1 MKYRRLLSL
10 AAAVLGSLCMIFS
23 AVAVQDEAIVAEH
36 NVIASFESIPASVI
50 EQIKTGYR
58 IFYGHTSHG
67 SQIVTGMEMLR
78 DINPLYDFNNG
89 KGTLYIHEYG
99 DDLGGQGDTTWVPP
113 TREHLAEPGGNYNI
127 VIWSW
132 CGGVSDN
139 TVEGINIYLNAIN
152 QLEQE
157 YPNVVFVFMTGH
169 LDGGGPAGNLYLR
182 NNQIRDYCRSNDKI
196 LFDFADIES
205 YDPDGTY
212 YPDETD
218 ACNWCSAWCT
228 GHTCPSCGGCAHSHC
243 FNCFQKGKAF
253 WWLMAKAAG
262 WNQEPSTCGDINGN
276 GFINIQDIT
285 HLINFI
291 YRGGPAPV
299 PPATGDVNN
308 SGAANIQDI
317 TYLINYLY
325 KGGPEPVCP

>member
-10 AAAVLGSLCMIFS
+10 VAAGLGFLCMMFS
-23 AVAVQDEAIVAEH
+23 AVAVQAEAIVADH
-36 NVIASFESIPASVI
+36 NVIASFESIPASAI
-50 EQIKTGYR
+50 EQIKSSYR

-67 SQIVTGMEMLR
+67 SQIVTGMEMIW
-78 DINPLYDFNNG
+78 DGNPLYDFNNG
-89 KGTLYIHEYG
+89 TGTLYIHEYG
-99 DDLGGQGDTTWVPP
+99 DDLGGQGDTTWVPL

-139 TVEGINIYLNAIN
+139 TVEGINAYLNAVN
-152 QLEQE
+152 NLEQE
-157 YPNVVFVFMTGH
+157 YPNVVFIFMTGH
-169 LDGGGPAGNLYLR
+169 LDGGGPTGNLYLR
-182 NNQIRDYCRSNDKI
+182 NNQIRDYCRSNGKI

-212 YPDETD
+212 YPNETD
-218 ACNWCSAWCT
+218 ACNWCSTWCT
-228 GHTCPSCGGCAHSHC
+228 SHTCPSCGGCAHSHC

-253 WWLMAKAAG
+253 WWLMAKVAG
-262 WNQEPSTCGDINGN
+262 WNQEPSTCGDIDGN
-276 GFINIQDIT
+276 GLMNIQDIT
-285 HLINFI
+285 YLINFI